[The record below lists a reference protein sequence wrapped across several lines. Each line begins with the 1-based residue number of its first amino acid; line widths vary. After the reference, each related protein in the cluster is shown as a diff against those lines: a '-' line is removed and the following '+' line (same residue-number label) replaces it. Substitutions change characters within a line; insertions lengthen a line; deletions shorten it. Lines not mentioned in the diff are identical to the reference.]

1 MVLQPP
7 PQKKQGWTECSALQA
22 DLNLATTA
30 TITCQFPV
38 KVRKNRMNL
47 FFLKRVYVVP
57 LEAGIDVYVSV
68 NVFGIIRIRAD
79 WFVANN
85 EILKART
92 ALEIMAVEHKS
103 GRLIMPPQDVGAES
117 EYNEQYVLWAGPL
130 TVRKIMRKL
139 ETPLCDFSDL
149 ATAKTPP
156 KFPPKRV

>member
-1 MVLQPP
+1 M
-7 PQKKQGWTECSALQA
+7 
-22 DLNLATTA
+22 
-30 TITCQFPV
+30 
-38 KVRKNRMNL
+38 
-47 FFLKRVYVVP
+47 P

-149 ATAKTPP
+149 ATAKIPP
-156 KFPPKRV
+156 KISTEEGVTIDFPFRYSVEKGLHENKKRWTAVSPNTALQH